1 MFLIE
6 KIKLYVIPK
15 IYKCLLSI
23 DRVSLGIL
31 LLLMSIAAFD
41 LINSLHI
48 IEIRLGISKMILFKK
63 HLRFMGIFLFSIL
76 ALSNLSPKKNMI
88 ISSIVGF
95 AAILLCV
102 VIIFIGVKINGSKR
116 WINLGFICLQ
126 PSVFI
131 KNTIG
136 IFLSF
141 ACKNLKEKL
150 ILLGFCCLIVLFQPD
165 FGMCLLIFA
174 IGITEIFLLY
184 DKEFKKYSY
193 IILLIIGI
201 LSIFLFF
208 KGSYF
213 IYRVSKFF
221 SNQGLYQSNI
231 ALSNMKNTNFFGG
244 YEGSIIPD
252 GHTDFI
258 FASIVTNFGI
268 FTGLI
273 IIILYMLFFILNIQN
288 GEKLPIKSKIILY
301 GILSQIAY
309 QSIFHITS
317 NLNFIPPK
325 GVSCPFISYGG
336 SELLASIFSIGTLLS
351 LTKKELK

>member
-1 MFLIE
+1 MLTKFRVYILS
-6 KIKLYVIPK
+6 K

-48 IEIRLGISKMILFKK
+48 IEIRLGIPKMILFKK
-63 HLRFMGIFLFSIL
+63 HLIFMGIFLFSIV
-76 ALSNLSPKKNMI
+76 ALSNFSPKKNMI
-88 ISSIVGF
+88 IGSIVGV
-95 AAILLCV
+95 AAIILC
-102 VIIFIGVKINGSKR
+102 ILTIFIGVKLNGARR
-116 WINLGFICLQ
+116 WINLGFITLQ

-136 IFLSF
+136 IFLTLI
-141 ACKNLKEKL
+141 CKNLKEKL

-174 IGITEIFLLY
+174 IGITQIFLIY
-184 DKEFKKYSY
+184 DKEFKEYSY
-193 IILLIIGI
+193 IIFPIIGV
-201 LSIFLFF
+201 LSLFLFF
-208 KGSYF
+208 KGNYF
-213 IYRVSKFF
+213 IFRVNKFF
-221 SNQGLYQSNI
+221 SNSGLYQSNI
-231 ALSNMKNTNFFGG
+231 ALYNMKNAFFFGA
-244 YEGSIIPD
+244 YEGAIIPD

-258 FASIVTNFGI
+258 FASIVTNFGL
-268 FTGLI
+268 FAGLI
-273 IIILYMLFFILNIQN
+273 IIILYTLFFILNIQN
-288 GEKLPIKSKIILY
+288 GEKLSSTHKVIVY

-336 SELLASIFSIGTLLS
+336 SELLANIFSISTLLS